1 LTAGGIFAIVRH
13 VELALSWSITM
24 GTMIGEVLSS
34 DVTAR
39 IIADH
44 LYTPVFMD
52 DKLYIPCGD
61 VNMIAHLMIRLG
73 VSAYIYNDVRI
84 GAGARDYL
92 SVTVPV
98 LTTWKHMYAG
108 KRGRKPNIALYVIDS
123 NGFIQEVIRP

>member
-1 LTAGGIFAIVRH
+1 
-13 VELALSWSITM
+13 M

-52 DKLYIPCGD
+52 DKLYIPCD
-61 VNMIAHLMIRLG
+61 DINMIAHLMIRLG

-92 SVTVPV
+92 SVTLPIYES
-98 LTTWKHMYAG
+98 WKKRYAG